1 MNNIIEKHIIKTQK
15 RFKKYCNL
23 IFKSKYDR
31 VIAEELIQRYID
43 ARYYNFEVDESIK
56 VFYRRIF
63 DSIKKRS
70 IELIKEE
77 PSKKEIIDYTT
88 DLFQYFFYFDFVRN
102 NMEADLVINK
112 IADMRATRLNI
123 KSAET
128 ADFIQGFA
136 KLIEEDTLEVQENI
150 DKYYSDD
157 FELDIKKV
165 SSSNKEF
172 YRVKLVYNFEF
183 PKIFSQ
189 EAIDEV
195 YNTDIIG
202 EDRLFVEYPMV
213 VNTTLIDILNGVF
226 DKYYIVDFSVD
237 LLKKKQKLEQI
248 LQVLDNQAAQDKI
261 IFEITFDDFKDNKS
275 EVFKLIKRGF
285 GFALKTSFDTPK
297 FTLDELKI
305 LDIFDCIIVD
315 PEDVNKGKYKK
326 KKVIEI

>member
-1 MNNIIEKHIIKTQK
+1 MNIIIEKHIIKTQK

-23 IFKSKYDR
+23 ILKSKYDR

-70 IELIKEE
+70 IELIKED

>member
-23 IFKSKYDR
+23 ILKSKYDR
-31 VIAEELIQRYID
+31 VIAEELIQRYVD

-63 DSIKKRS
+63 DAIKRRAA
-70 IELIKEE
+70 ELIKEE
-77 PSKKEIIDYTT
+77 PSKKEVIDYTT

-123 KSAET
+123 KSVET

-136 KLIEEDTLEVQENI
+136 KLVEEDTLEVQENI
-150 DKYYSDD
+150 DKYNSED
-157 FELDIKKV
+157 FDLEIKKI
-165 SSSNKEF
+165 SSTNKEF
-172 YRVKLVYNFEF
+172 YRVKLIYNFEF

-202 EDRLFVEYPMV
+202 EDRLFVEYPMI

-226 DKYYIVDFSVD
+226 NKYYIVDFSVD
-237 LLKKKQKLEQI
+237 LLKKTKKLEQMLQI
-248 LQVLDNQAAQDKI
+248 LENQAAQDKI
-261 IFEITFDDFKDNKS
+261 IFEIGFEDFKDNKTD
-275 EVFKLIKRGF
+275 VFKLIKRGF
-285 GFALKTSFDTPK
+285 GFALKTNSDMPV

>member
-1 MNNIIEKHIIKTQK
+1 MNNIIEKHILKTQK

-23 IFKSKYDR
+23 ILKSKYDR
-31 VIAEELIQRYID
+31 VIAEELIQRYVD

-63 DSIKKRS
+63 DAIKRRAA
-70 IELIKEE
+70 ELIKEE
-77 PSKKEIIDYTT
+77 PSKKEVIDYTT

-123 KSAET
+123 KSVET

-136 KLIEEDTLEVQENI
+136 KLVEEDTLEVQENI
-150 DKYYSDD
+150 DKYNSED
-157 FELDIKKV
+157 FDLEIKKI
-165 SSSNKEF
+165 SSTNKEF
-172 YRVKLVYNFEF
+172 YRVKLIYNFEF

-202 EDRLFVEYPMV
+202 EDRLFVEYPMI

-226 DKYYIVDFSVD
+226 NKYYIVDFSVD
-237 LLKKKQKLEQI
+237 LLKKTKKLEQMLQI
-248 LQVLDNQAAQDKI
+248 LENQAAQDKI
-261 IFEITFDDFKDNKS
+261 IFEIGFEDFKDNKTD
-275 EVFKLIKRGF
+275 VFKLIKRGF
-285 GFALKTSFDTPK
+285 GFALKTNSDMPV

>member
-1 MNNIIEKHIIKTQK
+1 MNNIIEKHILKTQK

-23 IFKSKYDR
+23 ILKSKYDR

-63 DSIKKRS
+63 DAIKKRAA
-70 IELIKEE
+70 ELIKEE
-77 PSKKEIIDYTT
+77 PSKKEVIDYTT

-123 KSAET
+123 KSVET

-136 KLIEEDTLEVQENI
+136 KLVEEDTLEVQENI
-150 DKYYSDD
+150 DKYNSED
-157 FELDIKKV
+157 FDLEIKKI
-165 SSSNKEF
+165 SSTNKEF
-172 YRVKLVYNFEF
+172 YRVKLIYNFEF

-202 EDRLFVEYPMV
+202 EDRLFVEYPMI

-226 DKYYIVDFSVD
+226 NKYYIVDFSVD
-237 LLKKKQKLEQI
+237 LLKKTKKLEQMLQI
-248 LQVLDNQAAQDKI
+248 LENQAAQDKI
-261 IFEITFDDFKDNKS
+261 IFEIGFEDFKDNKTD
-275 EVFKLIKRGF
+275 VFKLIKRGF
-285 GFALKTSFDTPK
+285 GFALKTNSDMPV

>member
-1 MNNIIEKHIIKTQK
+1 MNNIIEKHILKTQK

-23 IFKSKYDR
+23 ILKSKYDR

-63 DSIKKRS
+63 DAIKRRAA
-70 IELIKEE
+70 ELIKEE
-77 PSKKEIIDYTT
+77 PSKKEVIDYTT

-136 KLIEEDTLEVQENI
+136 KLVEEDTLEVQENI
-150 DKYYSDD
+150 DKYNSED
-157 FELDIKKV
+157 FDLEIKKI
-165 SSSNKEF
+165 SSTNKEF
-172 YRVKLVYNFEF
+172 YRVKLIYNFEF

-202 EDRLFVEYPMV
+202 EDRLFVEYPMI

-226 DKYYIVDFSVD
+226 NKYYIVDFSVD
-237 LLKKKQKLEQI
+237 LLKKTKKLEQMLQI
-248 LQVLDNQAAQDKI
+248 LENQAAQDKI
-261 IFEITFDDFKDNKS
+261 IFEIGFEDFKDNKTD
-275 EVFKLIKRGF
+275 VFKLIKRGF
-285 GFALKTSFDTPK
+285 GFALKTNSDMPV

>member
-23 IFKSKYDR
+23 ILKSKYDR
-31 VIAEELIQRYID
+31 VIAEELIQRYVD

-63 DSIKKRS
+63 DAIKRRAA
-70 IELIKEE
+70 ELIKEE
-77 PSKKEIIDYTT
+77 PSKKEVIDYTT

-136 KLIEEDTLEVQENI
+136 KLVEEDTLEVQENI
-150 DKYYSDD
+150 DKYNSED
-157 FELDIKKV
+157 FDLEIK
-165 SSSNKEF
+165 
-172 YRVKLVYNFEF
+172 LIYNFEF

-202 EDRLFVEYPMV
+202 EDRLFVEYPMI

-226 DKYYIVDFSVD
+226 NKYYIVDFSVD
-237 LLKKKQKLEQI
+237 LLKKTKKLEQMLQI
-248 LQVLDNQAAQDKI
+248 LENQAAQDKI
-261 IFEITFDDFKDNKS
+261 IFEIGFEDFKDNKTD
-275 EVFKLIKRGF
+275 VFKLIKRGF
-285 GFALKTSFDTPK
+285 GFALKTNSDMPV

-315 PEDVNKGKYKK
+315 TEDVNKGKYKTFNK
-326 KKVIEI
+326 LNEIRNWLKQPIA

>member
-1 MNNIIEKHIIKTQK
+1 MNNIIEKHILKTQK

-23 IFKSKYDR
+23 ILKSKYDR
-31 VIAEELIQRYID
+31 VVAEELIQRYID

-56 VFYRRIF
+56 IFYRRIF
-63 DSIKKRS
+63 DSVKKRAQ
-70 IELIKEE
+70 ELIKEE

-136 KLIEEDTLEVQENI
+136 KLVEEDTLEVQENL
-150 DKYYSDD
+150 DLYDSED
-157 FELDIKKV
+157 FELEIKKI

-172 YRVKLVYNFEF
+172 YRVKLVYNFAF

-189 EAIDEV
+189 ESIDEV
-195 YNTDIIG
+195 FNTDIIG
-202 EDRLFVEYPMV
+202 EDNLFVEYPMV
-213 VNTTLIDILNGVF
+213 LNNTLIDILNGVF

-237 LLKKKQKLEQI
+237 LLRKKQKLEQI
-248 LQVLDNQAAQDKI
+248 LRMLDNQAAQDKI
-261 IFEITFDDFKDNKS
+261 IFEIGFEDFRENKS
-275 EVFKLIKRGF
+275 EIFKLIKRGF
-285 GFALKTSFDTPK
+285 GFALKTNNDMPK
-297 FTLDELKI
+297 FTIDEIKI

-315 PEDVNKGKYKK
+315 PEDINKGKYKK

>member
-23 IFKSKYDR
+23 ILKSKYDR
-31 VIAEELIQRYID
+31 VIAEELIQRYVD

-63 DSIKKRS
+63 DAIKRRAA
-70 IELIKEE
+70 ELIKEE
-77 PSKKEIIDYTT
+77 PSKKEVIDYTT

-136 KLIEEDTLEVQENI
+136 KLVEEDTLEVQENI
-150 DKYYSDD
+150 DKYNSED
-157 FELDIKKV
+157 FDLEIKKI
-165 SSSNKEF
+165 SSTNKEF
-172 YRVKLVYNFEF
+172 YRVKLIYNFEF

-202 EDRLFVEYPMV
+202 EDRLFVEYPMI

-226 DKYYIVDFSVD
+226 NKYYIVDFSVD
-237 LLKKKQKLEQI
+237 LLKKTKKLEQMLQI
-248 LQVLDNQAAQDKI
+248 LENQAAQDKI
-261 IFEITFDDFKDNKS
+261 IFEIGFEDFKDNKTD
-275 EVFKLIKRGF
+275 VFKLIKRGF
-285 GFALKTSFDTPK
+285 GFALKTNSDMPV

>member
-23 IFKSKYDR
+23 ILKSKYDR

-77 PSKKEIIDYTT
+77 PSKKEFFVYTT

-183 PKIFSQ
+183 PKIFSR

-275 EVFKLIKRGF
+275 EVFKLINRGF

>member
-23 IFKSKYDR
+23 ILKSKYDR
-31 VIAEELIQRYID
+31 VITEELIQRYID

-70 IELIKEE
+70 LELIKEE

>member
-1 MNNIIEKHIIKTQK
+1 
-15 RFKKYCNL
+15 
-23 IFKSKYDR
+23 
-31 VIAEELIQRYID
+31 
-43 ARYYNFEVDESIK
+43 
-56 VFYRRIF
+56 
-63 DSIKKRS
+63 
-70 IELIKEE
+70 
-77 PSKKEIIDYTT
+77 
-88 DLFQYFFYFDFVRN
+88 
-102 NMEADLVINK
+102 MEADLVINK

-136 KLIEEDTLEVQENI
+136 KLVEEDTLEVQENI
-150 DKYYSDD
+150 DKYNSED
-157 FELDIKKV
+157 FDLEIKKI
-165 SSSNKEF
+165 SSTNKEF
-172 YRVKLVYNFEF
+172 YRVKLIYNFEF

-202 EDRLFVEYPMV
+202 EDRLFVEYPMI

-226 DKYYIVDFSVD
+226 NKYYIVDFSVD
-237 LLKKKQKLEQI
+237 LLKKTKKLEQMLQI
-248 LQVLDNQAAQDKI
+248 LENQAAQDKI
-261 IFEITFDDFKDNKS
+261 IFEIGFEDFKDNKTD
-275 EVFKLIKRGF
+275 VFKLIKRGF
-285 GFALKTSFDTPK
+285 GFALKTNSDMPV

>member
-23 IFKSKYDR
+23 ILKSKYDR

-285 GFALKTSFDTPK
+285 GFTNKTSFDAPK
-297 FTLDELKI
+297 FTLDELKSM
-305 LDIFDCIIVD
+305 DIFD
-315 PEDVNKGKYKK
+315 
-326 KKVIEI
+326 

>member
-23 IFKSKYDR
+23 ILKSKYDR

>member
-23 IFKSKYDR
+23 ILKSKYDR

-70 IELIKEE
+70 LELIKEE

>member
-1 MNNIIEKHIIKTQK
+1 
-15 RFKKYCNL
+15 
-23 IFKSKYDR
+23 
-31 VIAEELIQRYID
+31 
-43 ARYYNFEVDESIK
+43 
-56 VFYRRIF
+56 
-63 DSIKKRS
+63 
-70 IELIKEE
+70 
-77 PSKKEIIDYTT
+77 
-88 DLFQYFFYFDFVRN
+88 
-102 NMEADLVINK
+102 MEADLVINK

>member
-1 MNNIIEKHIIKTQK
+1 MNNIIEKHILKTQK

-23 IFKSKYDR
+23 ILKSKYDR
-31 VIAEELIQRYID
+31 VIAEELIQRYVD

-63 DSIKKRS
+63 DAIKRRAA
-70 IELIKEE
+70 ELIKEE
-77 PSKKEIIDYTT
+77 PSKKEVIDYTT

-136 KLIEEDTLEVQENI
+136 KLVEEDTLEVQENI
-150 DKYYSDD
+150 DKYNSED
-157 FELDIKKV
+157 FDLEIKKI
-165 SSSNKEF
+165 SSTNKEF
-172 YRVKLVYNFEF
+172 YRVKLIYNFEF

-202 EDRLFVEYPMV
+202 EDRLFVEYPMI

-226 DKYYIVDFSVD
+226 NKYYIVDFSVD
-237 LLKKKQKLEQI
+237 LLKKTKKLEQMLQI
-248 LQVLDNQAAQDKI
+248 LENQAAQDKI
-261 IFEITFDDFKDNKS
+261 IFEIGFEDFKDNKTD
-275 EVFKLIKRGF
+275 VFKLIKRGF
-285 GFALKTSFDTPK
+285 GFALKTNSDMPV

>member
-1 MNNIIEKHIIKTQK
+1 MNNITEKHMTKTQR

-23 IFKSKYDR
+23 ILKSKYDR
-31 VIAEELIQRYID
+31 VVAEELIQRYID

-63 DSIKKRS
+63 DAIKRRAK
-70 IELIKEE
+70 ELIKEE

-136 KLIEEDTLEVQENI
+136 KLVEEDTLEVQENI
-150 DKYYSDD
+150 DKYNSED
-157 FELDIKKV
+157 FDLEIKKI
-165 SSSNKEF
+165 SSTNKEF
-172 YRVKLVYNFEF
+172 YRVKLIYNFEF

-202 EDRLFVEYPMV
+202 EDRLFVEYPMI

-226 DKYYIVDFSVD
+226 NKYYIVDFSVD
-237 LLKKKQKLEQI
+237 LLKKTKKLEQMLQI
-248 LQVLDNQAAQDKI
+248 LENQAAQDKI
-261 IFEITFDDFKDNKS
+261 IFEIGFEDFKDNKTD
-275 EVFKLIKRGF
+275 VFKLIKRGF
-285 GFALKTSFDTPK
+285 GFALKTNSDMPV

>member
-1 MNNIIEKHIIKTQK
+1 MNNIIEKHIHKTQK

-23 IFKSKYDR
+23 ILKSKYDR
-31 VIAEELIQRYID
+31 TIAEELIQRYVD

-70 IELIKEE
+70 LELIKKD
-77 PSKKEIIDYTT
+77 PAKKDVIEYTT

-123 KSAET
+123 KSVET

-136 KLIEEDTLEVQENI
+136 KLVEEDTLEVQENI
-150 DKYYSDD
+150 NMYDAED
-157 FELDIKKV
+157 FELEIKKV
-165 SSSNKEF
+165 SSSNKEY
-172 YRVKLVYNFEF
+172 YRVKLLYNFEF

-189 EAIDEV
+189 EAIEEV
-195 YNTDIIG
+195 FDTDIIG
-202 EDRLFVEYPMV
+202 EDKLFVEYPMI

-226 DKYYIVDFSVD
+226 NKYYIVDFSVE
-237 LLKKKQKLEQI
+237 LLKKKKKLEQI
-248 LQVLDNQAAQDKI
+248 LQILENQAAQDKI
-261 IFEITFDDFKDNKS
+261 IFEIEFDDFKENKS

-285 GFALKTSFDTPK
+285 GFALKTNSDMPV
-297 FTLDELKI
+297 FTSDELKI

>member
-23 IFKSKYDR
+23 ILKSKYDR

-43 ARYYNFEVDESIK
+43 ARYYNFEVDKSIK